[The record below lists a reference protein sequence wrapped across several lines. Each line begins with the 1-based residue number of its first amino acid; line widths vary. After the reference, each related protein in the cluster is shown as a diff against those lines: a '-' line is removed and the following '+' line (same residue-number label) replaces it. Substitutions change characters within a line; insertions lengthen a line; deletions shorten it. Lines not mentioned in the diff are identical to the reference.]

1 MTTPADWQAREG
13 GLVTFARNVGTR
25 YALIVVNALI
35 GLVVLPFNVE
45 HLGKAAY
52 GLWMLAASL
61 TVYFTAID
69 LGYGGAVIRF
79 VAEYRARGNARALN
93 EILST
98 MFVAFCAMGVLC
110 YLLAIAAAA
119 ALPHIFNLHPDQ
131 VQTGRLVLLIISAQV
146 ALYFPFSI
154 YGGVI
159 NGFER
164 YYMNNVV
171 ATAFNVA
178 SAVVNVVVLWLGYG
192 LVELVVAT
200 TLTRI
205 VPFLVYRRNAYA
217 VFPDLQLRWHLFRKE
232 RLREVTGF
240 SAYLA
245 AIDWSARLT
254 YATDTFYLGV
264 FMNTA
269 AVGIYG
275 VAQRL
280 SEALLR
286 MTNQL
291 HTFLFPAVVQRA
303 VTGHVDRQREL
314 MIKANRFQ
322 LAIALCLC
330 GAVSAVADVLI
341 PAWVGPEFEGG
352 IAAAQILAFVVV
364 LRAWIAMPS
373 TVLKGTNHHRYLA
386 VVSASGAV
394 ANLLLSIPLVKL
406 WGLVGI
412 ALGTAIP
419 VTVISCGLIFPKAC
433 RVVGLSLWQGY
444 REVVWPALWPA
455 VVVLAMLAATR
466 HAVPVRLLPV
476 LVHLAA
482 GGAAYAVL
490 FFRFGLSRDERRWVS
505 SAVTQVW
512 RHRSEGF
519 AAA

>member
-1 MTTPADWQAREG
+1 MTSAAWQTGEG

-35 GLVVLPFNVE
+35 GLVVLPYNVE

-52 GLWMLAASL
+52 GLWMLTASL

-69 LGYGGAVIRF
+69 LGYGGAVVRF
-79 VAEYRARGNARALN
+79 VAEYRARRNARALN

-98 MFVAFCAMGVLC
+98 MFVAFCAMGVIC

-119 ALPHIFNLHPDQ
+119 ALPHVFNLDPGQ
-131 VQTGRLVLLIISAQV
+131 VETGRILLLIISVQV

-192 LVELVVAT
+192 LIELVVAT

-205 VPFLVYRRNAYA
+205 APFWIYRRNAYA
-217 VFPDLQLRWHLFRKE
+217 VFPDLQLRWRFFRKD
-232 RLREVTGF
+232 RLLEVTGF

-269 AVGIYG
+269 AVGVYA

-303 VTGHVDRQREL
+303 VSGHLDQQRAL
-314 MIKANRFQ
+314 LVKANRFQ
-322 LAIALCLC
+322 LAIAVCLC

-341 PAWVGPEFEGG
+341 PAWVGPGFESGV
-352 IAAAQILAFVVV
+352 AAAQILSFVVV

-394 ANLLLSIPLVKL
+394 ANLLLSIPLVQM

-412 ALGTAIP
+412 ALGTAVP
-419 VTVISCGLIFPKAC
+419 VAVISGGLIFPKAC
-433 RVVGLSLWQGY
+433 RVVGLGLWQGY

-455 VVVLAMLAATR
+455 LVVVGLLAGTR

-476 LVHLAA
+476 LMHLGAGALTYAA
-482 GGAAYAVL
+482 L
-490 FFRFGLSRDERRWVS
+490 FFRFGLSRDERQWVS
-505 SAVTQVW
+505 SAMTQVW
-512 RHRSEGF
+512 RRRFEGF